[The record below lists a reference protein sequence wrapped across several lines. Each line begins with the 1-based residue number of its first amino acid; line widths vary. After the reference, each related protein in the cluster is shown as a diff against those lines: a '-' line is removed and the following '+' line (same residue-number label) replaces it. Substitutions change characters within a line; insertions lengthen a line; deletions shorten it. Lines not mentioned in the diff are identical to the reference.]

1 MSPRDRPSP
10 ASPDQDVSQRQ
21 AGRYLHGAIDLR
33 NAIHFNRIDAEFANE
48 EHGEIRYVFDAN
60 IVRFFLN
67 PFRAD
72 EYGKVAPFER
82 LSRDTL
88 QALAAI
94 TAEFMMSRAL
104 AGQWGGTPLISS
116 GHAEEVASH
125 AERLRNVGLEQ
136 LKMFDRDDISPEIQ
150 KMIERARR
158 ETGLRE
164 TIHGEFKPLEG
175 LGDHLDDPALE
186 ARELGRVVRQNL
198 LRPLH
203 LDDFAT
209 ADMLQV
215 DPYLRKEVIDL
226 IQGFRGLAPHGQE
239 QSRQGS
245 ANDADAFLRVV
256 QLNDALEQRSNLA
269 RPMRFVFVT
278 TDQSVYNA
286 AVAWW
291 WDHRGDTAGG
301 DGFPVRRLTQYI
313 PFLNVAE
320 MPNKANT
327 TSVFRDVRSA
337 VEGFMVADGRR
348 LGPPPLQLP
357 AWRPSSAP
365 VSDSP
370 FFEPMRDLAST
381 MSARTAADPTY
392 RDTLEELND
401 LWSDLTRETVFLN
414 ANLLGRK
421 IEAFRKLSAFLA
433 EAEDVR
439 EAVVALIRDTIAD
452 VERAHA
458 KLSVQDSLAE
468 MISSM
473 AAAGSGTHMRRAL
486 AVPASRFRDVIEEP
500 LFDFLTGF
508 VRNAERETLDHL
520 LNQLG
525 RCAAHRAFIFVAAVA
540 FWASRWETAQHFLER
555 AKELMPPEEDPQHP
569 QERPDL
575 MYLDCLVDRYVA
587 MDADVKPTERVERLK
602 ACLKG
607 IDDLV
612 DEAGLSENAF
622 VQCRAALEATLL
634 HVQIAFAMHNTHGAA
649 EHIPEADRFFDQ
661 AHRISPRIL
670 EYMRDIPDD
679 LEQDTRKLLHV
690 EVVVALTYCL
700 VYRALY
706 HGHQANLADISLDN
720 YAQQTKALLDEVGE
734 TVPRIYRYLPD
745 LLDVVANAEPDQR
758 RERAHKIVEHL
769 QQLREDRVSTTR
781 MDDEGMKVLILKLR
795 RHVNVRSLA

>member
-1 MSPRDRPSP
+1 MAPRDRTDT
-10 ASPDQDVSQRQ
+10 ATADHDVSQRQ

-33 NAIHFNRIDAEFANE
+33 NAIHFNQIDAEFANQ

-60 IVRFFLN
+60 VVRFFLN
-67 PFRAD
+67 PFRAE

-94 TAEFMMSRAL
+94 TAEFLMSRAL

-136 LKMFDRDDISPEIQ
+136 LKLLDQDDIGPEIQ
-150 KMIERARR
+150 QMIERARR
-158 ETGLRE
+158 ETGLRD
-164 TIHGEFKPLEG
+164 TIHGKFRPLEG

-186 ARELGRVVRQNL
+186 ARELSRVVRQNL

-209 ADMLQV
+209 ADMLKV
-215 DPYLRKEVIDL
+215 DPDERQEVIDL
-226 IQGFRGLAPHGQE
+226 IQGFRNASPRGQE
-239 QSRQGS
+239 QSHRGS
-245 ANDADAFLRVV
+245 ANDADAFLQVV
-256 QLNDALEQRSNLA
+256 RLNEALEQRKNLA
-269 RPMRFVFVT
+269 RPMRFAFVT

-291 WDHRGDTAGG
+291 WDRRGSAAGG
-301 DGFPVRRLTQYI
+301 NAFPVRRLTQYI
-313 PFLNVAE
+313 PFLNVDE
-320 MPNKANT
+320 MPNQANT
-327 TSVFRDVRSA
+327 TTVFRDVRSA

-348 LGPPPLQLP
+348 LGSPPLQLP
-357 AWRPSSAP
+357 GWASGPTDEAG
-365 VSDSP
+365 SP
-370 FFEPMRDLAST
+370 FFEAMRDLATT
-381 MSARTAADPTY
+381 MSARTAADPAY
-392 RDTLEELND
+392 RDTLEELNA

-473 AAAGSGTHMRRAL
+473 EAAGPGTHMRRAL
-486 AVPASRFRDVIEEP
+486 AVPASRFRDVIDEP

-508 VRNAERETLDHL
+508 VRNAERSTLDHL

-540 FWASRWETAQHFLER
+540 FWASRWDIAHHFIER
-555 AKELMPPEEDPQHP
+555 AKELMPAEEDPQHP

-575 MYLDCLVDRYVA
+575 MYLDCLVERYVA
-587 MDADVKPTERVERLK
+587 MDADVTATERIDRLK
-602 ACLKG
+602 GCVMG
-607 IDDLV
+607 VEELV
-612 DEAGLSENAF
+612 EDAYLSDSPF
-622 VQCRAALEATLL
+622 VRCRSVLEATLL
-634 HVQIAFAMHNTHGAA
+634 HVQIAFAMHNAEGAA
-649 EHIPEADRFFDQ
+649 SHIPEADRFFDK
-661 AHRISPRIL
+661 AHRLTHSIL
-670 EYMRDIPDD
+670 EHMRDIPGD
-679 LEQDTRKLLHV
+679 LEQDTRKFLHI

-706 HGHQANLADISLDN
+706 HGQQADMSDVSLES
-720 YAQQTKALLDEVGE
+720 YPQQIKQLLDEVGD
-734 TVPRIYRYLPD
+734 TVPRI
-745 LLDVVANAEPDQR
+745 
-758 RERAHKIVEHL
+758 
-769 QQLREDRVSTTR
+769 
-781 MDDEGMKVLILKLR
+781 
-795 RHVNVRSLA
+795 